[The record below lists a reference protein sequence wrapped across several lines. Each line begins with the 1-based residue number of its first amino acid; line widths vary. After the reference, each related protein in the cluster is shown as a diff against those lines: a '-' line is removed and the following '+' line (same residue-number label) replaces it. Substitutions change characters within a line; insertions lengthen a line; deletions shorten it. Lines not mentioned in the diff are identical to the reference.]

1 MFKYIKLIRKVNT
14 YELVIKTLSEMITDS
29 ENMIS
34 KYQKELKILRK
45 EIREL
50 KKNK

>member
-1 MFKYIKLIRKVNT
+1 MMKLFKLIRKINT
-14 YELVIKTLSEMITDS
+14 QELVIKTLSEMIVDS
-29 ENMIS
+29 ENTIS